1 MVIMLQKYVIKH
13 VFLRFPAAVLSI
25 RPVNHGMWNVI
36 RVEFCNFAIMA
47 ETAMIA
53 IIAIVAMLATLAL

>member
-1 MVIMLQKYVIKH
+1 MVIMLQKYVLKH
-13 VFLRFPAAVLSI
+13 VFLRFRRLFLGIWPI
-25 RPVNHGMWNVI
+25 NHGAWNVI
-36 RVEFCNFAIMA
+36 SVEFCNFAIMA